1 MITIKEET
9 IKTLLNNN
17 KDYKEWT
24 KILNEVLSKYEI
36 NANKQRLAMFIAQTA
51 HESANYTRLTENL
64 NYSQQGLL
72 LVFPK
77 YFNIITAKSY
87 ARNPEKIANRVYA
100 NRMGNGDQLSGD
112 GWKYKGKGL
121 IQITGKSNHIK
132 FANFI
137 DKSLEDTIAYMLT
150 KKGAL
155 ESACWFWKVNNLNS
169 LADKADITKITRLI
183 NGGSNGLQD
192 RISKYNKALKFI

>member
-24 KILNEVLSKYEI
+24 KILNEVLPKYEI

-51 HESANYTRLTENL
+51 HESANYTRLSENL

-100 NRMGNGDQLSGD
+100 NRMGNSDQLSGD
-112 GWKYKGKGL
+112 GWKYRGKGL

-137 DKSLEDTIAYMLT
+137 NKSLEDTITFMLT

-155 ESACWFWKVNNLNS
+155 ESACWFWKFNNLNP
-169 LADKADITKITRLI
+169 LADNGDITKITRLI